1 MMTTVDMH
9 TWAHNTTTVGM
20 VAHGPQGMDL
30 GSTAIHYG
38 AWDTQLDAPY
48 PQHVLARISG
58 PQLTP

>member
-1 MMTTVDMH
+1 MMATVGMH

-38 AWDTQLDAPY
+38 A
-48 PQHVLARISG
+48 
-58 PQLTP
+58 